1 MIRKIVKTGEPRYD
15 APMSSENMRAVE
27 GLTPTEVW
35 RWFAELSEIPRCSK
49 KEEGVRKW
57 ILSIA
62 KEKGLDVRVDQAGNV
77 LVTKDGRGDYEN
89 RPPVALQAHMDMV
102 CEKNAGTEHD
112 FGRDPIRL
120 VKDGEWLRAER
131 TTLGADNGIA
141 VAMMLALLTTDQE
154 HPPLECLFTV
164 DEETGLTGA
173 LKLDESLLSA
183 RRLINIDTEEEGH
196 FCIGCAGGRN
206 TYASLPI
213 SRERGVQG
221 RKLRIFLSGLRGG
234 HSGINIGEGRGNSIE
249 LGARVLYDLLRK
261 REDLRL
267 LDLQGGDK
275 HNAIPREFE
284 AKVMISGN
292 PGELQSIIEE
302 WKATVIAELGD
313 IEPGLDLSLQ
323 ELQGEAPEPMDR
335 ESTGRIIRLLAAMP
349 HGVLAMSRAVPGLVE
364 TSTNLAA
371 VRLKDEKLEVLTSQR
386 SSRGSGVDDAVRL
399 VRSAVELAG
408 GSVEEAEG
416 YPAWTPNPDSELL
429 SKAVAVYRTVAGEEP
444 VVEAVHAGLEC
455 GVIGDKYPGMEM
467 LSFGPDIEGAH
478 TPEERVRIRS
488 VERSWNLLL
497 KLLQEV

>member
-1 MIRKIVKTGEPRYD
+1 
-15 APMSSENMRAVE
+15 MSSENMQAVK
-27 GLTPTEVW
+27 GLAPEEVW
-35 RWFAELSEIPRCSK
+35 ERFAELSAIPRCSK
-49 KEEGVRKW
+49 QEEGVRRW

-62 KEKGLDVRVDQAGNV
+62 EERGLESTVDGTGNV
-77 LVTKDGRGDYEN
+77 LVRKPGSGAYAD

-102 CEKNAGTEHD
+102 CEKNAGTKHD
-112 FGRDPIRL
+112 FEKDSITL
-120 VKDGEWLRAER
+120 VREDDWVRANR

-141 VAMMLALLTTDQE
+141 VAMMVALLIGELE

-173 LKLDESLLSA
+173 LKLEPNLLTA
-183 RRLINIDTEEEGH
+183 KRLINIDTEEEGH

-206 TYASLPI
+206 SYAYLPV
-213 SRERGVQG
+213 SRDSGSEG
-221 RKLRIFLSGLRGG
+221 RALRIFLSGLRGG
-234 HSGINIGEGRGNSIE
+234 HSGMNIGEGRGNAIE

-267 LDLQGGDK
+267 LDIHGGGK
-275 HNAIPREFE
+275 HNAIPRELE
-284 AKVMISGN
+284 AAVLISGN
-292 PGELQSIIEE
+292 PGELQSLLEE
-302 WKATVIAELGD
+302 WKKTLLEEFGD

-323 ELQGEAPEPMDR
+323 ELQEEAPEPMDQAT
-335 ESTGRIIRLLAAMP
+335 TGRVIRLLAALP

-371 VRLKDEKLEVLTSQR
+371 VRIEKEELVILTSQR

-399 VRSAVELAG
+399 VRAPVELAG
-408 GSVEEAEG
+408 GRVEEAEG

-429 SKAVAVYRTVAGEEP
+429 TRAVDAYAKVAGSQP

-478 TPEERVRIRS
+478 TPEERVRISS
-488 VERSWNLLL
+488 VERSWNFLK
-497 KLLQEV
+497 KLLQEI

>member
-1 MIRKIVKTGEPRYD
+1 
-15 APMSSENMRAVE
+15 MSSENMRAVE
-27 GLTPTEVW
+27 GLQPSEVW
-35 RWFAELSEIPRCSK
+35 RRFAELSEIPRCSK
-49 KEEGVRKW
+49 KEEGVREW
-57 ILSIA
+57 IISIA
-62 KEKGLDVRVDQAGNV
+62 REEGLESKVDGAGNV
-77 LVTKDGRGDYEN
+77 LVRKEGSGPYAG

-102 CEKNAGTEHD
+102 CEQNAGTGHD
-112 FGRDPIRL
+112 FSTDPIRL
-120 VKDGEWLRAER
+120 LQDGEWIRADR

-141 VAMMLALLTTDQE
+141 VAMMLALLTTDQA

-173 LKLDESLLSA
+173 LKLDDSLLSA
-183 RRLINIDTEEEGH
+183 KRLINIDTEEEGH

-206 TYASLPI
+206 TYASVPI
-213 SRERGVQG
+213 RREKGGDG

-249 LGARVLYDLLRK
+249 LGARVLYDLMRK
-261 REDLRL
+261 REDLRI
-267 LDLQGGDK
+267 LDLRGGDK

-284 AKVMISGN
+284 AKVAVSGN
-292 PGELQSIIEE
+292 AGELQSIIEE
-302 WKATVIAELGD
+302 WKETILEELGD

-323 ELQGEAPEPMDR
+323 ELTEAAPEPMDR
-335 ESTGRIIRLLAAMP
+335 ETTSRVVRLLAALP

-371 VRLKDEKLEVLTSQR
+371 VRIEDEQLKILTSQR

-399 VRSAVELAG
+399 VRAPIELAG
-408 GSVEEAEG
+408 GAVKEAEG
-416 YPAWTPNPDSELL
+416 YPAWTPDPDSRLL
-429 SKAVAVYRTVAGEEP
+429 AKAVEVYGEVTGEAP

-478 TPEERVRIRS
+478 TPEERVRISS
-488 VERSWNLLL
+488 VGRSWNLLI

>member
-1 MIRKIVKTGEPRYD
+1 MEKLRPGYD
-15 APMSSENMRAVE
+15 APMSSENKEAVE
-27 GLTPTEVW
+27 GLRPPEVW
-35 RWFAELSEIPRCSK
+35 RRFAELSEIPRCSK
-49 KEEGVRKW
+49 KEEGVREW

-62 KEKGLDVRVDQAGNV
+62 AEHGLESEVDGTGNV
-77 LVTKDGRGDYEN
+77 LLRKAGKGGYAD

-112 FGRDPIRL
+112 FGKDPIPL
-120 VKDGEWLRAER
+120 VKDGEWIRSDR

-141 VAMMLALLTTDQE
+141 VAMMLALLTSEQE

-183 RRLINIDTEEEGH
+183 KRLINIDTEEEGH

-206 TYASLPI
+206 TYASLPLR
-213 SRERGVQG
+213 REKSSPG
-221 RKLRIFLSGLRGG
+221 RNLRIFLSGLRGG

-249 LGARVLYDLLRK
+249 LGGRVLYDLMRK

-267 LDLQGGDK
+267 LDIRGGDK

-284 AKVMISGN
+284 AKVAISGN

-302 WKATVIAELGD
+302 WKQTILGELGD
-313 IEPGLDLSLQ
+313 IEPGVDLSLE
-323 ELQGEAPEPMDR
+323 ELTDEAGEPMDQETTSR
-335 ESTGRIIRLLAAMP
+335 VVRLLAALP

-371 VRLKDEKLEVLTSQR
+371 VRIEKGELEILTSQR

-399 VRSAVELAG
+399 VRAPVELAG
-408 GSVEEAEG
+408 GTVKEAEG
-416 YPAWTPNPDSELL
+416 YPAWTPNPDSKLL
-429 SKAVAVYRTVAGEEP
+429 ARAVEVYREVTGEEP

-478 TPEERVRIRS
+478 TPEERVRISS
-488 VERSWNLLL
+488 VERSWNLLI

>member
-1 MIRKIVKTGEPRYD
+1 
-15 APMSSENMRAVE
+15 MSSENRQAVE
-27 GLTPTEVW
+27 GLAPSEVW
-35 RWFAELSEIPRCSK
+35 RRFAELSEIPRCSK
-49 KEEGVRKW
+49 KEEGVREW

-62 KEKGLDVRVDQAGNV
+62 REAGLTAGVDEAGNV
-77 LVTKDGRGDYEN
+77 LVTKAGSGAYAD

-112 FGRDPIRL
+112 FATDPIRL
-120 VKDGEWLRAER
+120 IRDGEWLRADR

-141 VAMMLALLTTDQE
+141 VAMMVALLTSDKE

-164 DEETGLTGA
+164 DEESGLTGA
-173 LKLDESLLSA
+173 LKLDDSLLSA
-183 RRLINIDTEEEGH
+183 KRLINIDTEEEGH

-213 SRERGVQG
+213 NREKGAEG

-261 REDLRL
+261 REDLRI
-267 LDLQGGDK
+267 LDIKGGDK
-275 HNAIPREFE
+275 HNAIPREFD
-284 AKVMISGN
+284 ATVMISGN
-292 PGELQSIIEE
+292 PGELQSILQE
-302 WKATVIAELGD
+302 WKETIIGELGD
-313 IEPGLDLSLQ
+313 IEPGVDLSLQ
-323 ELQGEAPEPMDR
+323 ELQDEAPEPMDR
-335 ESTGRIIRLLAAMP
+335 ETTSRVIRLLAALP

-371 VRLKDEKLEVLTSQR
+371 VRVEDQRVSILTSQR
-386 SSRGSGVDDAVRL
+386 SSRASGVDNAVRL
-399 VRSAVELAG
+399 VRAPVELAG

-416 YPAWTPNPDSELL
+416 YPAWTPNPDSQLL
-429 SKAVAVYRTVAGEEP
+429 ARAVEVYRSVVGEEP

-488 VERSWNLLL
+488 VERSWDLLIE
-497 KLLQEV
+497 LLQEV